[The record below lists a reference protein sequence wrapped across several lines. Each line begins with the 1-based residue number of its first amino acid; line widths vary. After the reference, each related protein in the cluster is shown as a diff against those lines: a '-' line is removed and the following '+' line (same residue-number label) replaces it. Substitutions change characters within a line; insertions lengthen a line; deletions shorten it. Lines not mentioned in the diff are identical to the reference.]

1 MKNFSLRLLFLVSY
15 SVFSQNTTEDA
26 KIFNY
31 ISLVQKEW
39 EYFEVK
45 DTFDGEIIVHAT
57 CVKINRKSLSECM
70 SMSIVKTQNGD
81 TIRVL
86 NLSNYKE
93 YTIGQKIKVI
103 PSKKPDRKTH
113 IPFLY
118 EVDPITKK
126 SKPML
131 KYDRTIL
138 NTTWG
143 KIE

>member
-1 MKNFSLRLLFLVSY
+1 MKKYFLRLLFLVSY

-26 KIFNY
+26 KVFNY
-31 ISLVQKEW
+31 VQLTQKEW
-39 EYFEVK
+39 KYFEIK
-45 DTFDGEIIVHAT
+45 DSFVGEIIVHAK
-57 CVKINRKSLSECM
+57 CVKTNRKSLSECM

-93 YTIGQKIKVI
+93 YSIGQKIKVI

-113 IPFLY
+113 VPFLY
-118 EVDPITKK
+118 EVDPTTKK
-126 SKPML
+126 PKPML